1 MDWKSKDGKERC
13 LHGAMRTTNNYY
25 FSSGSEKASYEAL
38 VSLITII
45 EHSIPYL
52 NHTNLAIC
60 HSNQSVNWKK
70 KNIKLIIKIGQ
81 PFLFP
86 KYWSIGQSWF
96 ARLASFHTIIINIS
110 NNIIMHQVFSS
121 LISNEY
127 PWQIIANR
135 CMLTKLL
142 NKHFQNKPKTVTS
155 CSNLYNYLWHL
166 LYLF

>member
-1 MDWKSKDGKERC
+1 MKNNKLYITLFFYQSKSYKR
-13 LHGAMRTTNNYY
+13 
-25 FSSGSEKASYEAL
+25 SGF
-38 VSLITII
+38 TII
-45 EHSIPYL
+45 RFQCCHCQRFTNKPHL

-70 KNIKLIIKIGQ
+70 KNIKLIIKIGE

-86 KYWSIGQSWF
+86 KYWSTGQNWF

-110 NNIIMHQVFSS
+110 NNIIMHQLFSS
-121 LISNEY
+121 LIRNEY

-135 CMLTKLL
+135 CMLTKLFD
-142 NKHFQNKPKTVTS
+142 KHFQNKPKTVTS